1 MPQIERITP
10 HSEGAEKSVL
20 GSLLIDKESYFKVS
34 DIVKPDD
41 FYYPAH
47 KEIYE
52 AMLDLAST
60 GQPIDIVTVTEAL
73 VRRKGLETAGGR
85 AYVSSLS
92 QEVPTTANAA
102 DYAKLVAEK
111 AVLRRL
117 ISAAADITEKS
128 YAEDL
133 ESKLVLDHAEQVIFD
148 IAKRRQSNQFDRIQD
163 VLETDIRSIR
173 EIEKNG
179 GKLPG
184 LPSGFTALDRMTSGF
199 QNSDLVILAA
209 RPSMGKSALMLN
221 IAQNAAI
228 KQHKR
233 VVIFS
238 LEMSSEQLGMRLL
251 AMEARVELS
260 KMRNGTLTQ
269 EDWDDVNG
277 AIQRFSEADLVID
290 DTPGI
295 GVMEMRNKCRRLDQ
309 EKKIDLI
316 MVDYLQMMS
325 ADKAAGGE
333 NRQQEV
339 SQISRYLKQLARE
352 LRCPVIVLS
361 QLSRAVEQRQG
372 DKRPILS
379 DLRESGAIE
388 QDADVV
394 MFLFNE
400 DYYNRNKEGYEPKN
414 LCEVLLAKQRMGETG
429 KVVLGWQPRFTKF
442 VNIVRD
448 EAAKAPQ
455 E

>member
-1 MPQIERITP
+1 MPQIERIPP

-60 GQPIDIVTVTEAL
+60 GQPIDIVTVTEAR

-184 LPSGFTALDRMTSGF
+184 LPSGFTALDKMTSGF

-251 AMEARVELS
+251 AMEARV
-260 KMRNGTLTQ
+260 
-269 EDWDDVNG
+269 
-277 AIQRFSEADLVID
+277 
-290 DTPGI
+290 
-295 GVMEMRNKCRRLDQ
+295 
-309 EKKIDLI
+309 
-316 MVDYLQMMS
+316 
-325 ADKAAGGE
+325 
-333 NRQQEV
+333 
-339 SQISRYLKQLARE
+339 
-352 LRCPVIVLS
+352 
-361 QLSRAVEQRQG
+361 
-372 DKRPILS
+372 
-379 DLRESGAIE
+379 
-388 QDADVV
+388 
-394 MFLFNE
+394 
-400 DYYNRNKEGYEPKN
+400 
-414 LCEVLLAKQRMGETG
+414 
-429 KVVLGWQPRFTKF
+429 
-442 VNIVRD
+442 
-448 EAAKAPQ
+448 
-455 E
+455 

>member
-325 ADKAAGGE
+325 ADQAGESRQGE
-333 NRQQEV
+333 I

-352 LRCPVIVLS
+352 MNCPLIALS

-388 QDADVV
+388 QDADIV
-394 MFLFNE
+394 MFLYRE
-400 DYYNRNKEGYEPKN
+400 DYYKRNNENYTPTN
-414 LCEVLLAKQRMGETG
+414 ICEVIIAKQRMGETG
-429 KVVLGWQPRFTKF
+429 TARLGWQPRFTKF
-442 VNIVRD
+442 VNITTETPPPD
-448 EAAKAPQ
+448 Q
-455 E
+455 Q

>member
-1 MPQIERITP
+1 MPQIERIPP

-325 ADKAAGGE
+325 ADQAGESRQGE
-333 NRQQEV
+333 I

-352 LRCPVIVLS
+352 MNCPLIALS

-388 QDADVV
+388 QDADIV
-394 MFLFNE
+394 MFLFRE
-400 DYYNRNKEGYEPKN
+400 DYYNRNKEGYKPN
-414 LCEVLLAKQRMGETG
+414 NICEVLLAKQRMGE
-429 KVVLGWQPRFTKF
+429 
-442 VNIVRD
+442 
-448 EAAKAPQ
+448 
-455 E
+455 